1 MHTAVAFSILLP
13 CSLQSQLNQQS
24 ADVSQQ
30 VQNQVTLAANTHFE
44 EHLQHLEQ
52 ERLGPLVQAE
62 LRRQVQQVRLV
73 ASVPCLTHS

>member
-1 MHTAVAFSILLP
+1 MLQVPHLLA
-13 CSLQSQLNQQS
+13 CSLQGQLNQQS

-30 VQNQVTLAANTHFE
+30 VQNQVTKATNTTFE

-62 LRRQVQQVRLV
+62 LRKQVQQVRLM
-73 ASVPCLTHS
+73 AS